1 MVAATVMTTR
11 MAAPSVLETASAR
24 VLTLGAFLIFR
35 AVRHMTGP
43 SQEA

>member
-1 MVAATVMTTR
+1 MVAATVMNTQ
-11 MAAPSVLETASAR
+11 SVLETASAR
-24 VLTLGAFLIFR
+24 VLALGAFLIFR